1 MIPQRLIRIN
11 VFSKSVTS
19 NELARVLNEDLC
31 VEVEIGPNSLI
42 AAMRDRAGVNQAT
55 LNRIQCIF
63 PNLLNAVCFSHTLDN
78 VVSHLMILTL
88 QEFGN
93 LRIRLFHSYRAK
105 LVWKD
110 LTGWKSK
117 SYGETRWGQTG
128 RCSMWIFTMQ
138 LRPPKLQE

>member
-19 NELARVLNEDLC
+19 NELARVLNEDLR

-78 VVSHLMILTL
+78 VSL
-88 QEFGN
+88 
-93 LRIRLFHSYRAK
+93 
-105 LVWKD
+105 
-110 LTGWKSK
+110 
-117 SYGETRWGQTG
+117 ET
-128 RCSMWIFTMQ
+128 CESDCFTATEQ
-138 LRPPKLQE
+138 NWCGKI